1 MVASIT
7 AENLTKR
14 FSRTQPAALD
24 NLNLDIKA
32 GEVYGYLGA
41 NGAGKSTTIRLLM
54 NFIQPTSG
62 SAHIAGLDVVKDA
75 VAVKRHVGYLAG
87 DVALYAKTTGKELLD
102 YLAALKGGVDIDYRR
117 KLETRFEAEMDK
129 PISMLSKGNRQ
140 KIGILLATVHRP
152 DVLILDEPTSGLDP
166 LMQEAFYDTIRES
179 QARGT
184 AVLMSSHNLA
194 EATALCDR
202 IGILK
207 HGKLIR
213 EQVTADQALVSSVTF
228 RVVLTRPT
236 ELTRLRK
243 TPHLTFISQEGGTIG
258 LVQPTGTIAQA
269 LKSLAT
275 FDIRALTTQ
284 HLSLE
289 DEFLGYYE
297 DTV

>member
-1 MVASIT
+1 MAILVLMV
-7 AENLTKR
+7 
-14 FSRTQPAALD
+14 
-24 NLNLDIKA
+24 
-32 GEVYGYLGA
+32 LG
-41 NGAGKSTTIRLLM
+41 RV
-54 NFIQPTSG
+54 QPTSG

-207 HGKLIR
+207 HGKLFR